1 MDFADGRGPVISD
14 TLKARMADVVA
25 ATGKRGRFA
34 IIEDRRIDV
43 AHSSCPRSTRIGRNS
58 G

>member
-43 AHSSCPRSTRIGRNS
+43 AHSSCP
-58 G
+58 